1 MMLTQRL
8 ILKQKL
14 LRYTCIFTH
23 MRNNFYSTKNK
34 IDPSIMTLP
43 DLRLS
48 EHKKKMKQREPFVK
62 NFFRGMYDIE
72 FAAFPEPQTHE
83 RHGEFFQWLKSIE
96 DYVESNIDGAKIDKT
111 GEIPSEIIE
120 DLKCLGVFRAAVPQE
135 YNGLGLNCSE
145 YGKLIETLSRI
156 PVIGAFVAK
165 WAIPINFISAHASD
179 AQKTMYLPRISN
191 GECIPSI
198 CISEDVNGSEG
209 SAILSHAKRSNC
221 GNFWL
226 LNGIKKYVVNG
237 NVSNL
242 FIVLAD
248 CTDIGQSLPPENTIS
263 AFLVDRSSCGITI
276 EPPVK
281 MLGFRGLSLCDV
293 TFKDTM
299 IPIENLV
306 GEIGSASQL
315 FTSIFSNGK
324 ECIGAQAI
332 GITKQYLKLLINHI
346 KNNNDFHIVQFK
358 NDAIQEIIGK
368 ICYSI
373 YGMESVLYLTTGIM
387 DTVINQDCDM
397 EKCIVE
403 SYCVDA
409 CMRSLIMGTHILGL
423 SSQIERNGIEQL
435 IRDAICLI
443 STDGTKA
450 NLQSVI
456 PLMGLQYLS
465 NQIGTRVRNLRNPS
479 LNPMMT
485 LKKIFTLEKSKKLY
499 IADNLHPTLQPIA
512 ESLEYGINKLRNSL
526 EIILI
531 NNGCQVLERRMDLK
545 RISDAVTYL
554 FVIAAVIARASRSY
568 CLGMRDSE
576 KELKIAQ
583 VFGYI
588 LYQKIEQLIK
598 ELNDGNYVNGD
609 TLIKEISDNAFEDN
623 AYFIEHPLARNF

>member
-8 ILKQKL
+8 ILKPKL
-14 LRYTCIFTH
+14 PRYICLFTH
-23 MRNNFYSTKNK
+23 MRDKFYSTKNE
-34 IDPSIMTLP
+34 IDPNIVELP
-43 DLRLS
+43 DFRLS
-48 EHKKKMKQREPFVK
+48 EHKKKIKQREPFVK
-62 NFFRGMYDIE
+62 NFFRGKYDIE

-83 RHGEFFQWLKSIE
+83 RHGEFFEWLKSIE
-96 DYVESNIDGAKIDKT
+96 DYVESNIDGAEIDRT

-120 DLKCLGVFRAAVPQE
+120 DLKCLGVFRAAIQQE

-145 YGKLIETLSRI
+145 YAKLIETLSRI

-165 WAIPINFISAHASD
+165 WSIPINFISAHASD

-198 CISEDVNGSEG
+198 CISENVDGSVG
-209 SAILSHAKRSNC
+209 SAIISNAKRSNC
-221 GNFWL
+221 GNFWI

-237 NVSNL
+237 NGSNL
-242 FIVLAD
+242 FIVFAD
-248 CTDIGQSLPPENTIS
+248 ITDIGQLYTSEDTIS

-276 EPPVK
+276 GPPAK

-306 GEIGSASQL
+306 GEIGSASKL
-315 FTSIFSNGK
+315 FASIFTNGK
-324 ECIGAQAI
+324 EYIGAQAV

-346 KNNNDFHIVQFK
+346 KNNKDFHIVQFK
-358 NDAIQEIIGK
+358 NDIVHEIIGK
-368 ICYSI
+368 ICCSI
-373 YGMESVLYLTTGIM
+373 YGMESVLYLTAGIM
-387 DTVINQDCDM
+387 DTVTNQDCDM

-403 SYCVDA
+403 SYCADA
-409 CMRSLIMGTHILGL
+409 CIQSLIMSTHILGL

-435 IRDAICLI
+435 MRDAICLI

-450 NLQSVI
+450 NLQSII
-456 PLMGLQYLS
+456 PLMGLEHFS
-465 NQIGTRVRNLRNPS
+465 SQISTKVRNLRNPWS
-479 LNPMMT
+479 DPMTT
-485 LKKIFTLEKSKKLY
+485 LKKLFSSVKFDKLY
-499 IADNLHPTLQPIA
+499 IADNLHPTLQPTA
-512 ESLEYGINKLRNSL
+512 ELLEYGINKLRNSL

-531 NNGCQVLERRMDLK
+531 NNGRQVLEHRIDMK
-545 RISDAVTYL
+545 RVSDVVTYL

-588 LYQKIEQLIK
+588 LHQKIDHLIK

-609 TLIKEISDNAFEDN
+609 TLMKEISDNVFEDD